1 MIVIDMEEN
10 SNITDQLP
18 ESIAEQEKIWYSIG
32 ETAEALGVPASTLRF
47 WEKEFDIIKPRKNK
61 KGDRFYSKNDIAILR
76 TIQYLTKVKGYT
88 LQGAKAAIKND
99 FVKEAET
106 AAIVNTLTQIRD
118 KLLEIKKML

>member
-1 MIVIDMEEN
+1 MEEN
-10 SNITDQLP
+10 LPISDTLP
-18 ESIAEQEKIWYSIG
+18 ESIANQEKIWYGIG

-47 WEKEFDIIKPRKNK
+47 WEKEFEMIRPRKNK

-88 LQGAKAAIKND
+88 LQGAKAAIKAN

-106 AAIVNTLTQIRD
+106 ANIVDTLTQIRN
-118 KLLEIKKML
+118 KLLEIKKLL